1 MLKLEDFFMI
11 RDIAHEVELKKG
23 WKNISEISR
32 RSGYNRRTVRKYL
45 DLESIPVSK
54 KRGI

>member
-1 MLKLEDFFMI
+1 MI